1 MNFFED
7 FFGFV
12 TGSGGFEALIQGEGT
27 MIPQARRLACP
38 CSLFASI
45 KCLFAVGQACFIGAF
60 RRFRLNEIENEL
72 F

>member
-45 KCLFAVGQACFIGAF
+45 SVYSRLVETALSEPFAGFD
-60 RRFRLNEIENEL
+60 
-72 F
+72 